1 VSIALVVAA
10 LPPVDVKRLETH
22 VRMLSQSL
30 YPRSF
35 DWAAARRVKAAM
47 LGASDLPVHSINT
60 FAAMPGVDFSDHAS
74 YWHEGYPALMITDTA
89 FFRNPNYHGA
99 GDTAERLDYARM
111 AKVVQGVFAV
121 AQGR

>member
-10 LPPVDVKRLETH
+10 LPPVDLKRLETH
-22 VRMLSQSL
+22 VRMLSQTL

-35 DWAAARRVKAAM
+35 SA
-47 LGASDLPVHSINT
+47 
-60 FAAMPGVDFSDHAS
+60 HAS